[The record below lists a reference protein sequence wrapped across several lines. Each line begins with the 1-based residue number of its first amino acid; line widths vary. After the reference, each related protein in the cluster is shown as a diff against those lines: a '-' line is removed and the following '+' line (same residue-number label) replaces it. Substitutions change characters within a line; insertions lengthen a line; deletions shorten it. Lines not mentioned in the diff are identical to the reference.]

1 MRAMQLVSQMLAQ
14 TSPSTHSS
22 SFSAL
27 TPCPPSVT
35 CTEPALH
42 DAGATQVFTHHGHGD
57 KHHQCIICW
66 TALSSQQSCLQSLQA
81 HSMYVDPECRSGAC
95 VSQRQICTRQLGCS
109 SGLAHQR
116 SFEAY

>member
-35 CTEPALH
+35 CTERTLH
-42 DAGATQVFTHHGHGD
+42 DAGAPSPSLTMPVKTHITSASFIAHKCVNNND
-57 KHHQCIICW
+57 
-66 TALSSQQSCLQSLQA
+66 A
-81 HSMYVDPECRSGAC
+81 HSDCKRTAGQLRVTAGLVL
-95 VSQRQICTRQLGCS
+95 VSHRGKLLSI
-109 SGLAHQR
+109 
-116 SFEAY
+116 

>member
-35 CTEPALH
+35 CTERAMH
-42 DAGATQVFTHHGHGD
+42 DAGAHTAVQLPRLPRCAAPAHHLLLGIAHPMMPLAALASTQ
-57 KHHQCIICW
+57 Q
-66 TALSSQQSCLQSLQA
+66 
-81 HSMYVDPECRSGAC
+81 GA
-95 VSQRQICTRQLGCS
+95 
-109 SGLAHQR
+109 
-116 SFEAY
+116 

>member
-35 CTEPALH
+35 CTEPALR
-42 DAGATQVFTHHGHGD
+42 DAGATQLLTYRARGDAGH
-57 KHHQCIICW
+57 KNIISW
-66 TALSSQQSCLQSLQA
+66 TAL
-81 HSMYVDPECRSGAC
+81 YIRAC
-95 VSQRQICTRQLGCS
+95 KHTAGHLILSA
-109 SGLAHQR
+109 GLVPLSYRGRFA
-116 SFEAY
+116 